1 RLGHPLQGLAAQPP
15 PHEGPQALVGIET
28 SRQHEVEGHPELARP
43 GEEAGAEKGA
53 EARGREELEAIGQR
67 MQAAPEDDE
76 DAPQAIVG
84 AGELVLNAEP
94 PTELE
99 RPGLLG
105 EKRVGAALHEEAV
118 APLRLDGAAQPIGGL
133 EEAQLEVEPALARQL
148 AGTMGRGEPGDAAAD
163 DGQLHARATFT
174 PVPA

>member
-1 RLGHPLQGLAAQPP
+1 
-15 PHEGPQALVGIET
+15 
-28 SRQHEVEGHPELARP
+28 
-43 GEEAGAEKGA
+43 
-53 EARGREELEAIGQR
+53 

-76 DAPQAIVG
+76 DAPEAIVG
-84 AGELVLNAEP
+84 ADELVLDADP

-105 EKRVGAALHEEAV
+105 EKRVGAAFHEEAV

-148 AGTMGRGEPGDAAAD
+148 AGAMGRREPRDAAAD
-163 DGQLHARATFT
+163 DGQLHARATFM
-174 PVPA
+174 PLPA